1 MAKILIVDDDIETI
15 KLFEAIVK
23 SGGHDTQSVTE
34 SINSIKAVQTYKPDL
49 ILLDIMMANI
59 NGIEICKFIKSD
71 ASMREIPVVMVSALH
86 DVGTKRDAANAGAD
100 DFIVK
105 PVSPKTF
112 VQQINTILDKQ
123 K

>member
-1 MAKILIVDDDIETI
+1 MAKILIVDDDVETI

-23 SGGHDTQSVTE
+23 SGGHESQSITE
-34 SINSIKAVQTYKPDL
+34 SIKSIKAVQTYKPDL
-49 ILLDIMMANI
+49 VLLDIMMANI

-71 ASMREIPVVMVSALH
+71 ASMRDIPVVMVSALH

-105 PVSPKTF
+105 PVVPKAF
-112 VQQINTILDKQ
+112 VQQIDSILSKR